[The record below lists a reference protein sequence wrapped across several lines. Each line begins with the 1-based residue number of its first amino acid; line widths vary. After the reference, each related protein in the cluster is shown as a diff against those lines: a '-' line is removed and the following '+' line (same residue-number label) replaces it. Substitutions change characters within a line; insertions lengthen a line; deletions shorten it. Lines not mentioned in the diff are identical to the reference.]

1 MSVVEFLFLASVI
14 LLVVASLFFVV
25 MLVRDKFLVDSPFS
39 ATAWVIYF
47 VALAYS
53 CAVLS
58 ICGDII
64 ERVFKG
70 CV

>member
-1 MSVVEFLFLASVI
+1 MTIAEFLLLVSTI

-25 MLVRDKFLVDSPFS
+25 VLVRDKFLVESPFS
-39 ATAWVIYF
+39 ASAWVIYF
-47 VALAYS
+47 IALAYS

-70 CV
+70 

>member
-1 MSVVEFLFLASVI
+1 MTIAEFLLLASTI

-25 MLVRDKFLVDSPFS
+25 VLVRDKFLVESPFS
-39 ATAWVIYF
+39 ASAWVIYF
-47 VALAYS
+47 IALAYS

-70 CV
+70 

>member
-1 MSVVEFLFLASVI
+1 MNIVEFLFLASVI
-14 LLVVASLFFVV
+14 LLVVASAFFVV
-25 MLVRDKFLVDSPFS
+25 LIVRDKFLVDSPFS
-39 ATAWVIYF
+39 ASAWIVYF
-47 VALAYS
+47 IALAYS

-70 CV
+70 CI